1 MFRFTFAILMISC
14 TISIAGGIDMSKLI
28 YGLVFGA
35 AIFGIATHISQGQVA
50 TAEVKTKEI
59 RQGDTLS
66 MDVSVDRAPNLD
78 GRIVV
83 RISPDG
89 GGLQIEMN
97 CTLNRGETKCQT
109 GTRLPLDAKLG
120 KWMITAIS
128 FQSFAQAPVRELV
141 KGGSLFFQVTQ
152 HQEIIL
158 PNNATVSD
166 LK

>member
-1 MFRFTFAILMISC
+1 MRKFVSGIILGAAVFAIVANVSR
-14 TISIAGGIDMSKLI
+14 
-28 YGLVFGA
+28 
-35 AIFGIATHISQGQVA
+35 GQVA

-78 GRIVV
+78 GRILV

-97 CTLNRGETKCQT
+97 CTLNRDETKCQT

-120 KWMITAIS
+120 KWVIKAIS
-128 FQSFAQAPVRELV
+128 FQSFAQAPEKELA
-141 KGGSLFFQVTQ
+141 KSGSLFFQVTQ

-158 PNNATVSD
+158 PNKATVSD